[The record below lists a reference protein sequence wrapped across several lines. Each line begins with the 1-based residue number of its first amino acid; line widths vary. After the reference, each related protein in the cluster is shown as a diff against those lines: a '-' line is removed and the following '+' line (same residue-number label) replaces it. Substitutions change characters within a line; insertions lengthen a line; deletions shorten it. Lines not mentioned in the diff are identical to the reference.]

1 MKPETAVLDIHGQY
15 RIYTELYR
23 ASGAERT
30 IILVNGSLSTTAS
43 FAQTVRYLHPHFDV
57 VLFDLPYA
65 GQSREHNRLERF
77 ITREEEADILLALV
91 EHFAC
96 DTLLSFSWGGIA
108 ALQALARSPKRI
120 TQAVINSFS
129 PVVNSAML
137 GYLRAGLAVMR
148 DCDRESIGMVLNGT
162 IGKHLPSLFKRYN
175 HRHVTSLERYEYE
188 QMSFHV
194 ETVLNNGGRSCVSF
208 AGQIDIPLLF
218 VNGEWDEYTTAQ
230 DARLFT
236 QYVRHCQFRTVPQAG
251 HFLDMEHKAAWLQT
265 QRVLLDFFN
274 ASSKRL
280 QLPTRGELQELQAIA
295 V

>member
-1 MKPETAVLDIHGQY
+1 MKAETAVLDIQGQY
-15 RIYTELYR
+15 RVYTEFYR
-23 ASGAERT
+23 TSAAAGT

-43 FAQTVRYLHPHFDV
+43 FAQTLRYLHPHFNM

-65 GQSREHNRLERF
+65 GQSREHNRHERF
-77 ITREEEADILLALV
+77 LSREDEADILLELV

-96 DTLLSFSWGGIA
+96 DHLLSFSWGGIA
-108 ALQALARSPKRI
+108 TFQALARRPARIKR
-120 TQAVINSFS
+120 AVINSFS
-129 PVVNSAML
+129 PVVNGAML

-175 HRHVTSLERYEYE
+175 HRHVSSLERYEYE

-194 ETVLNNGGRSCVSF
+194 ETVLNNGGRSCVSC
-208 AGQIDIPLLF
+208 AGQIEIPLLF

-236 QYVRHCQFRTVPQAG
+236 QYVRHCEFRTIAQAG
-251 HFLDMEHKAAWLQT
+251 HFLDMEHKGAWLQT
-265 QRVLLDFFN
+265 RDALLAFLLAPAPAQQR
-274 ASSKRL
+274 
-280 QLPTRGELQELQAIA
+280 ELEPHALAG
-295 V
+295 

>member
-1 MKPETAVLDIHGQY
+1 MKAETAVLDIQEQY
-15 RIYTELYR
+15 RVYTEFYR
-23 ASGAERT
+23 ADGAEQT

-43 FAQTVRYLHPHFDV
+43 FAQTVRYLHPHFNL

-65 GQSREHNRLERF
+65 GQSRAHNRHERF
-77 ITREEEADILLALV
+77 LSREEEADILLELV
-91 EHFAC
+91 ERFTC
-96 DTLLSFSWGGIA
+96 DLVLSFSWGGIA
-108 ALQALARSPKRI
+108 TLQALARRPRRIKR
-120 TQAVINSFS
+120 AVINSFS

-208 AGQIDIPLLF
+208 AGQIEIPLLF

-236 QYVRHCQFRTVPQAG
+236 QYVRHCEFRTIAQAG
-251 HFLDMEHKAAWLQT
+251 HFLDMEHKGAWLQT
-265 QRVLLDFFN
+265 RDALLAFLLAPAPAQQREREREPHAL
-274 ASSKRL
+274 A
-280 QLPTRGELQELQAIA
+280 G
-295 V
+295 

>member
-1 MKPETAVLDIHGQY
+1 MIMKAETAVLDIQGQY
-15 RIYTELYR
+15 RVYTEFYR
-23 ASGAERT
+23 ADGAEQT

-43 FAQTVRYLHPHFDV
+43 FAQTVRYLHPHFNV

-65 GQSREHNRLERF
+65 GHSREYNSHDQFL
-77 ITREEEADILLALV
+77 TREDEADILLALV

-96 DTLLSFSWGGIA
+96 DTVLSFSWGGIA
-108 ALQALARSPKRI
+108 TLQALARKPPRI
-120 TQAVINSFS
+120 ERAVINSFS

-175 HRHVTSLERYEYE
+175 HRHVTGLERYEYE

-218 VNGEWDEYTTAQ
+218 VNGEWDEYTTPEE
-230 DARLFT
+230 ARLFT
-236 QYVRHCQFRTVPQAG
+236 QYVRHGEFRTIPQAG
-251 HFLDMEHKAAWLQT
+251 HFLDMEHKAAWMQT
-265 QRVLLDFFN
+265 RDALLAF
-274 ASSKRL
+274 L
-280 QLPTRGELQELQAIA
+280 LPPATSRARSQTAENHALA

>member
-1 MKPETAVLDIHGQY
+1 MKPETAVLDIQGQY
-15 RIYTELYR
+15 RVYTEFYR
-23 ASGAERT
+23 ADGAEQT

-43 FAQTVRYLHPHFDV
+43 FAQTVRYLHPHFNL

-65 GQSREHNRLERF
+65 GQSRAHNRHERF
-77 ITREEEADILLALV
+77 LSREEEADILLELV
-91 EHFAC
+91 ERFTC
-96 DTLLSFSWGGIA
+96 DLVLSFSWGGIA
-108 ALQALARSPKRI
+108 TLQALARRPRRIKR
-120 TQAVINSFS
+120 AVINSFS

-208 AGQIDIPLLF
+208 AGQIEIPLLF

-236 QYVRHCQFRTVPQAG
+236 QYVRHCEFRTIAQAG
-251 HFLDMEHKAAWLQT
+251 HFLDMEHKGAWLQT
-265 QRVLLDFFN
+265 RDALLAFLLAPAPAQQR
-274 ASSKRL
+274 
-280 QLPTRGELQELQAIA
+280 ELEHEPHALAG
-295 V
+295 

>member
-1 MKPETAVLDIHGQY
+1 MKAETAVLDIQGQY
-15 RIYTELYR
+15 RVYTELYR
-23 ASGAERT
+23 ADSAERT

-43 FAQTVRYLHPHFDV
+43 FAQTLRYLHPYFNV

-65 GQSREHNRLERF
+65 GQSREHNHHDRF
-77 ITREEEADILLALV
+77 LSREEEADILLELV

-96 DTLLSFSWGGIA
+96 DSVLSFSWGGIA
-108 ALQALARSPKRI
+108 TLQALARRPARI
-120 TQAVINSFS
+120 ERAVINSFS
-129 PVVNSAML
+129 PVVNSTML
-137 GYLRAGLAVMR
+137 GYLRAGLVVMR

-175 HRHVTSLERYEYE
+175 HRHVTGLERYEYE

-208 AGQIDIPLLF
+208 AGQIEIPLLF

-236 QYVRHCQFRTVPQAG
+236 QYVRHCEFRTIAQAG
-251 HFLDMEHKAAWLQT
+251 HFLDMEHKGAWQQT
-265 QRVLLDFFN
+265 RDALLNFLL
-274 ASSKRL
+274 S
-280 QLPTRGELQELQAIA
+280 PTTDHAHNLNMEHQALA

>member
-1 MKPETAVLDIHGQY
+1 MKPETAVLDIQGQY
-15 RIYTELYR
+15 RVYTEFYR
-23 ASGAERT
+23 ADGAEQT

-43 FAQTVRYLHPHFDV
+43 FAQTVRYLHPHFNL

-65 GQSREHNRLERF
+65 GQSRAHNRHERF
-77 ITREEEADILLALV
+77 LSREEETDILLELV
-91 EHFAC
+91 ERFTC
-96 DTLLSFSWGGIA
+96 DLVLSFSWGGIA
-108 ALQALARSPKRI
+108 TLQALARRPRRIKR
-120 TQAVINSFS
+120 AVINSFS

-175 HRHVTSLERYEYE
+175 HRHVTGLERYEYE

-194 ETVLNNGGRSCVSF
+194 ETVLNNGGRSCASF
-208 AGQIDIPLLF
+208 AGQIEIPLLF

-236 QYVRHCQFRTVPQAG
+236 QYVRHCEFRTIAQAG
-251 HFLDMEHKAAWLQT
+251 HFLDMEHKGAWLQT
-265 QRVLLDFFN
+265 RDALLAFLLAPAPAQQR
-274 ASSKRL
+274 
-280 QLPTRGELQELQAIA
+280 ELEREPHALAG
-295 V
+295 

>member
-43 FAQTVRYLHPHFDV
+43 FAQTVRYLHPHFNV

-108 ALQALARSPKRI
+108 ALQALARRPKRI

-129 PVVNSAML
+129 PIVNQPML
-137 GYLRAGLAVMR
+137 DYLERGLEVMR
-148 DCDRESIGMVLNGT
+148 ACDREKVGSVLNAT

-175 HRHVTSLERYEYE
+175 HRHVAGLDVHEYG

-194 ETVLNNGGRSCVSF
+194 ENVLKMEGRSCVSF
-208 AGQIDIPLLF
+208 AGEIEIPLLF

-236 QYVRHCQFRTVPQAG
+236 QYVRHCHFRTVPQAG
-251 HFLDMEHKAAWLQT
+251 HFLDMEHKAAWMQT
-265 QRVLLDFFN
+265 RDALLAF
-274 ASSKRL
+274 L
-280 QLPTRGELQELQAIA
+280 LPLAEGGTQQPERDRYALA

>member
-1 MKPETAVLDIHGQY
+1 MKPETAVLDIQGQY
-15 RIYTELYR
+15 RVYTEFYR
-23 ASGAERT
+23 ADGAEQT

-43 FAQTVRYLHPHFDV
+43 FAQTVRYLHPHFNL

-65 GQSREHNRLERF
+65 GQSRAHNRHERF
-77 ITREEEADILLALV
+77 LSREEEADILLELV
-91 EHFAC
+91 ERFTC
-96 DTLLSFSWGGIA
+96 DLVLSFSWGGIA
-108 ALQALARSPKRI
+108 TLQALARRPRRIKR
-120 TQAVINSFS
+120 AVINSFS

-208 AGQIDIPLLF
+208 AGQIEIPLLF

-236 QYVRHCQFRTVPQAG
+236 QYVRHCEFRTIAQAG
-251 HFLDMEHKAAWLQT
+251 HFLDMEHKGAWLQT
-265 QRVLLDFFN
+265 RDALLAFLLAPAPAQQR
-274 ASSKRL
+274 
-280 QLPTRGELQELQAIA
+280 ELEREPHALAG
-295 V
+295 

>member
-1 MKPETAVLDIHGQY
+1 MKAEIAVLDIQGQY
-15 RIYTELYR
+15 RVHTEFYR
-23 ASGAERT
+23 ADGAEQS

-43 FAQTVRYLHPHFDV
+43 FAQTVRYLHPHLNV

-65 GQSREHNRLERF
+65 GQSRPHNPHDRLL
-77 ITREEEADILLALV
+77 TREEEADILLELI

-96 DTLLSFSWGGIA
+96 DAVLSFSWGGIA
-108 ALQALARSPKRI
+108 TLQALARRPARIKR
-120 TQAVINSFS
+120 AVINSFS

-137 GYLRAGLAVMR
+137 GYLRAGLVVMR
-148 DCDRESIGMVLNGT
+148 ECDRESIGMVLNGT

-218 VNGEWDEYTTAQ
+218 VDGEWDEYTTPE

-236 QYVRHCQFRTVPQAG
+236 QYVRQCEFRTIAQAG
-251 HFLDMEHKAAWLQT
+251 HFLDMEHKGAWLQT
-265 QRVLLDFFN
+265 RDALLGFLLPPSSSLAEERHAQRH
-274 ASSKRL
+274 
-280 QLPTRGELQELQAIA
+280 A
-295 V
+295 VAV